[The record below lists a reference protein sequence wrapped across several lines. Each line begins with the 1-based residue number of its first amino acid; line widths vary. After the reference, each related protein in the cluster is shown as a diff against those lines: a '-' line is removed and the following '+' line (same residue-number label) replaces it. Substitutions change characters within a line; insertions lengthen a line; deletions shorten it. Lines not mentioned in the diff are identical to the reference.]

1 MSPADLD
8 HDGDITEDHHH
19 QGEQPGESEEV
30 EEVGELLVLVGQG
43 DGVDAL
49 SVGVDDGV
57 SLQAEHDG
65 LRDRADCSHDPGYPQ
80 QDSSSVSGGAMR
92 DGKQCSTEPDQ
103 DELLIN
109 CERY

>member
-1 MSPADLD
+1 MRVGVSPADLD
-8 HDGDITEDHHH
+8 HDGDIAEDHRH

-57 SLQAEHDG
+57 SL
-65 LRDRADCSHDPGYPQ
+65 
-80 QDSSSVSGGAMR
+80 
-92 DGKQCSTEPDQ
+92 
-103 DELLIN
+103 
-109 CERY
+109 